1 MEGTE
6 ITGSTDTTESATQE
20 AQAAS
25 EGHAEPSSAPSASSE
40 SAWTPPSK
48 DAWEAFQRDHSEAKK
63 YADIG
68 RQYAPY
74 KNQIDQLIQRGFT
87 PAEAKAEV
95 KAQQEEAEPE
105 YRKHFSDENSRAE
118 TWKRFGSDPAFFEK
132 TLQSIARAGMKGDL
146 GEVAALKKELADM
159 KRSHDEVRGWA
170 IRANSA
176 FAPNQEF
183 AKYEQP
189 ALALVQ
195 AGRIADLPTA
205 IEFVKT
211 QERLKDLEA
220 KAARYAAAP
229 TVGKPSPRQDA
240 SAPKAGVRAG
250 VSAPQGAP
258 ARGRGS
264 ALRNEMLAIA
274 DRVRGK

>member
-1 MEGTE
+1 MEGIESTSGTE
-6 ITGSTDTTESATQE
+6 TVSESATQE
-20 AQAAS
+20 A
-25 EGHAEPSSAPSASSE
+25 PSGAGEIAPAPSAPSE
-40 SAWTPPSK
+40 PAWSPPSK
-48 DAWEAFQRDHSEAKK
+48 DAWETLQREHGEAKK
-63 YADIG
+63 YAEIG
-68 RQYAPY
+68 RQYAPFQ
-74 KNQIDQLIQRGFT
+74 NQINQLIQRGFS

-95 KAQQEEAEPE
+95 KAQQEESEPE

-118 TWKRFGSDPAFFEK
+118 TWRRFGSDPAFFEK
-132 TLQSIARAGMKGDL
+132 TLQSIARAGLKGDL
-146 GEVAALKKELADM
+146 GEVASLKKELADM

-211 QERLKDLEA
+211 QERLKELEA
-220 KAARYAAAP
+220 KAARPAAP
-229 TVGKPSPRQDA
+229 ASVGKPSPRQDA
-240 SAPKAGVRAG
+240 SAPRSGTRAG
-250 VSAPQGAP
+250 VSASQGAP

-274 DRVRGK
+274 SKVRGA